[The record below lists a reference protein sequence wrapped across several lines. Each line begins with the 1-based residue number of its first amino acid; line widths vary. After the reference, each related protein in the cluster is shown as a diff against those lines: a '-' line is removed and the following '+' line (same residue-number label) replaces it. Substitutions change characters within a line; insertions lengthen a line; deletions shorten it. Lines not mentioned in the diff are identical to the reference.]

1 MLRSILASTLVLAA
15 AGCATAAEPATTRSP
30 ERVTRNTTLVTTVDA
45 SGGSVQTSVT
55 TMSYAAMTETQI
67 ARAPDAVFGVLAGV
81 YQDLGI
87 TVGTIDAPNRTTGNT
102 QIRVRGRLGRV
113 PVATYLDCGN
123 TGLQGAAANAYPVRM
138 SVLSTVTPEGE
149 GSRLRTVVEGVYT
162 SAESSG
168 AVACSSTGELEG
180 AIARAALARANA
192 S

>member
-1 MLRSILASTLVLAA
+1 MLRTIFASTLVLAA
-15 AGCATAAEPATTRSP
+15 AGCATAADPVTTRGA
-30 ERVTRNTTLVTTVDA
+30 ERVTRNTTMVTTVDA
-45 SGGSVQTSVT
+45 AGGSKVTAVT
-55 TMSYAAMTETQI
+55 TTSYAASTETQI
-67 ARAPDAVFGVLAGV
+67 ARAPDAVFGVLTGV

-87 TVGTIDAPNRTTGNT
+87 TVGTMDAPNRTAGNT

-138 SVLSTVTPEGE
+138 SVLSSVSSEGE
-149 GSRLRTVVEGVYT
+149 GSRLRTVVGGVYT

>member
-15 AGCATAAEPATTRSP
+15 AGCATAAEPATTRGP
-30 ERVTRNTTLVTTVDA
+30 ERVTRKTMVIRTVEAGGGHKVTAITTH
-45 SGGSVQTSVT
+45 
-55 TMSYAAMTETQI
+55 SYAAATETQI

-87 TVGTIDAPNRTTGNT
+87 TVGTIDAPNGTTGNT
-102 QIRVRGRLGRV
+102 QIRARGTLGRV
-113 PVATYLDCGN
+113 PVSTYLDCGN
-123 TGLQGAAANAYPVRM
+123 TGLQGAAANTFPVRL
-138 SVLSTVTPEGE
+138 SVLSSVTPEGE
-149 GSRLRTVVEGVYT
+149 GSRLRTVVRGVYT

-180 AIARAALARANA
+180 AIARAVQARITG